1 MVGYGAAKS
10 PINIRELCHAPN
22 PPYAWQIACMSPL
35 AFPTHVLQ
43 GSRTLLNGFSQVFLQ
58 AHPGCGLL
66 VLLAIAIGAPQLLG
80 GALLGCLGSTLTA
93 QRRGYAKADIDLGL
107 YGYNGVLL
115 GMLISLQFAWS
126 ALLPLLIIVCA
137 GASSLLL
144 AAWMQ
149 RMRKRQWLPA
159 FTFPFVGLS
168 WLLLWLAPA
177 LQLEL
182 QLAIPSP
189 PQPLDWW
196 ASLIAMARGLGQVIF
211 LDQPLAGVCLLIG
224 LLLADRRAACWAL
237 LGSTGGLAL
246 ALYQGLPQ
254 HSALTGL
261 YGYNAA
267 LAAIALSQV
276 HRRPWLPVLG
286 IALALVLQPGFSAL
300 GLPALTMPFILTC
313 WLVSSTQRLLRKA
326 AANCT
331 PLPSDK
337 GKSLHHRDKTP

>member
-1 MVGYGAAKS
+1 
-10 PINIRELCHAPN
+10 
-22 PPYAWQIACMSPL
+22 MSPL
-35 AFPTHVLQ
+35 PLAPRALQ
-43 GSRTLLNGFSQVFLQ
+43 GSCALLNGFSQIFLQ
-58 AHPGCGLL
+58 AKPGCGLL

-80 GALLGCLGSTLTA
+80 GALLGCLSSTLTA

-126 ALLPLLIIVCA
+126 ALLPLLIIVSS

-149 RMRKRQWLPA
+149 RMRERQWLPA

-168 WLLLWLAPA
+168 WLLLWLAPV

-182 QLAIPSP
+182 QPAVASP
-189 PQPLDWW
+189 AQPLDWW

-211 LDQPLAGVCLLIG
+211 LDQPLAGVFLLIG

-267 LAAIALSQV
+267 LAAITLSQV
-276 HRRPWLPVLG
+276 HRRPWLPLLG

-313 WLVSSTQRLLRKA
+313 WLVSATQRLLRKA
-326 AANCT
+326 AADCT
-331 PLPSDK
+331 PLPPNK
-337 GKSLHHRDKTP
+337 GKGLHHQDKTP

>member
-1 MVGYGAAKS
+1 
-10 PINIRELCHAPN
+10 
-22 PPYAWQIACMSPL
+22 
-35 AFPTHVLQ
+35 
-43 GSRTLLNGFSQVFLQ
+43 
-58 AHPGCGLL
+58 
-66 VLLAIAIGAPQLLG
+66 
-80 GALLGCLGSTLTA
+80 
-93 QRRGYAKADIDLGL
+93 L

-126 ALLPLLIIVCA
+126 ALLPLLIIVSA

-144 AAWMQ
+144 DAWMQ
-149 RMRKRQWLPA
+149 RMRERQWLPA

-168 WLLLWLAPA
+168 WLLLWLAPV

-182 QLAIPSP
+182 QPAVTSP
-189 PQPLDWW
+189 AQPLDWW

-211 LDQPLAGVCLLIG
+211 LDQPLAGVFLLIG
-224 LLLADRRAACWAL
+224 LLLADSRAACWAL

-246 ALYQGLPQ
+246 ALYKGLPQ

-276 HRRPWLPVLG
+276 HRRPWLPALG

-313 WLVSSTQRLLRKA
+313 WLVSATQRLLHKA
-326 AANCT
+326 AADCT
-331 PLPSDK
+331 PLPPNK
-337 GKSLHHRDKTP
+337 GKGLHQRDKTP

>member
-1 MVGYGAAKS
+1 
-10 PINIRELCHAPN
+10 
-22 PPYAWQIACMSPL
+22 MSPL
-35 AFPTHVLQ
+35 PLAPHALQ
-43 GSRTLLNGFSQVFLQ
+43 GSRALLNGFSQIFLQ
-58 AHPGCGLL
+58 ANPGCGLL

-80 GALLGCLGSTLTA
+80 GALLGCLSSTLTA

-126 ALLPLLIIVCA
+126 ALLPLLITVSA

-149 RMRKRQWLPA
+149 RMRERQWLPA

-168 WLLLWLAPA
+168 WLLLWLAPV

-182 QLAIPSP
+182 QPAVTSP
-189 PQPLDWW
+189 AQPLDWW
-196 ASLIAMARGLGQVIF
+196 ASLIAMARGLGKVIF
-211 LDQPLAGVCLLIG
+211 LDQPLAGVCLLFG

-276 HRRPWLPVLG
+276 HRRAWLPGLG

-313 WLVSSTQRLLRKA
+313 WLVSATQRLLHKA
-326 AANCT
+326 AADCT
-331 PLPSDK
+331 PLPPNK
-337 GKSLHHRDKTP
+337 GKGLHQRDKTP

>member
-1 MVGYGAAKS
+1 MPPLPFA
-10 PINIRELCHAPN
+10 PHA
-22 PPYAWQIACMSPL
+22 
-35 AFPTHVLQ
+35 LQ
-43 GSRTLLNGFSQVFLQ
+43 GSRALLNGFSQIFLQ
-58 AHPGCGLL
+58 ANPGCGLL

-80 GALLGCLGSTLTA
+80 GALLGCLSSTLTA

-126 ALLPLLIIVCA
+126 ALLPLLIIVSS

-144 AAWMQ
+144 AAWMH
-149 RMRKRQWLPA
+149 RMRERQWLPA

-168 WLLLWLAPA
+168 WLLLWLAPV

-182 QLAIPSP
+182 QPAVVSP
-189 PQPLDWW
+189 AQPLDWW
-196 ASLIAMARGLGQVIF
+196 TSLIAMARGLGQVIF
-211 LDQPLAGVCLLIG
+211 LDQPLAGVCLLLG

-237 LGSTGGLAL
+237 LGSSGGLAL

-276 HRRPWLPVLG
+276 HHHPVLPTLG
-286 IALALVLQPGFSAL
+286 IALTLVLQPGFSAL
-300 GLPALTMPFILTC
+300 GVPALTMPFILTC
-313 WLVSSTQRLLRKA
+313 WLVSASQRLLRNA
-326 AANCT
+326 AADCT
-331 PLPSDK
+331 PPPSCK
-337 GKSLHHRDKTP
+337 GKGLHHRDKIP

>member
-1 MVGYGAAKS
+1 
-10 PINIRELCHAPN
+10 
-22 PPYAWQIACMSPL
+22 MSPL
-35 AFPTHVLQ
+35 PLAPRALQ
-43 GSRTLLNGFSQVFLQ
+43 GSCALLNGFSQIFLQ
-58 AHPGCGLL
+58 AKPGCGLL

-80 GALLGCLGSTLTA
+80 GALLGCLSSTLTA

-126 ALLPLLIIVCA
+126 ALLPLLIIVSS

-149 RMRKRQWLPA
+149 RMRQRQWLPA

-168 WLLLWLAPA
+168 WLLLWLAPV

-182 QLAIPSP
+182 QPAVTSP
-189 PQPLDWW
+189 AQPLDWW

-211 LDQPLAGVCLLIG
+211 LDQPLAGVFLLIG
-224 LLLADRRAACWAL
+224 LLLADRRAASWAL

-276 HRRPWLPVLG
+276 HRRPWLPALG

-313 WLVSSTQRLLRKA
+313 WLVSATQRLLHNA
-326 AANCT
+326 AADCT
-331 PLPSDK
+331 PLPPNK
-337 GKSLHHRDKTP
+337 GKGLHQRDKTP

>member
-1 MVGYGAAKS
+1 
-10 PINIRELCHAPN
+10 
-22 PPYAWQIACMSPL
+22 MSPL
-35 AFPTHVLQ
+35 PLAPRALQ
-43 GSRTLLNGFSQVFLQ
+43 GSCALLNGFSQIFLQ
-58 AHPGCGLL
+58 AKPGCGLL

-80 GALLGCLGSTLTA
+80 GALLGCLSSTLTA

-126 ALLPLLIIVCA
+126 ALLPLLIIVSS

-149 RMRKRQWLPA
+149 RMRERQWLPA
-159 FTFPFVGLS
+159 LTFPFVGLS

-177 LQLEL
+177 MQLEL
-182 QLAIPSP
+182 APAVPSQAQQLNWS
-189 PQPLDWW
+189 

-254 HSALTGL
+254 HSALTGM

-276 HRRPWLPVLG
+276 HRRPWLPALG

-313 WLVSSTQRLLRKA
+313 WLVSATQRLLQKA
-326 AANCT
+326 AADCT
-331 PLPSDK
+331 PLPPNK
-337 GKSLHHRDKTP
+337 GKGLYHRDKTP

>member
-1 MVGYGAAKS
+1 
-10 PINIRELCHAPN
+10 
-22 PPYAWQIACMSPL
+22 MSPL
-35 AFPTHVLQ
+35 PLAPRALQ
-43 GSRTLLNGFSQVFLQ
+43 GSCALLNGFSQIFLQ
-58 AHPGCGLL
+58 ANPGCGLL

-80 GALLGCLGSTLTA
+80 GALLGCLSSTLTA

-126 ALLPLLIIVCA
+126 ALLPLLIIVSS

-149 RMRKRQWLPA
+149 HMRERQWLPA

-168 WLLLWLAPA
+168 WLLLWLAPV

-182 QLAIPSP
+182 QPTVTSP
-189 PQPLDWW
+189 AQPLDWW

-224 LLLADRRAACWAL
+224 LLLADRRAASWAL

-246 ALYQGLPQ
+246 ALYQGLPH

-276 HRRPWLPVLG
+276 HRRPWLPALG

-313 WLVSSTQRLLRKA
+313 WLVSATQRLLHKA
-326 AANCT
+326 AADCT
-331 PLPSDK
+331 PLPPNK
-337 GKSLHHRDKTP
+337 GKGLHQRDKTP

>member
-1 MVGYGAAKS
+1 
-10 PINIRELCHAPN
+10 
-22 PPYAWQIACMSPL
+22 MSPL
-35 AFPTHVLQ
+35 PLPTHALQ
-43 GSRTLLNGFSQVFLQ
+43 GFRALLNGFSQIFLQ
-58 AHPGCGLL
+58 ANPACGLL

-80 GALLGCLGSTLTA
+80 GALLGCLSSTLTA
-93 QRRGYAKADIDLGL
+93 QRRGYAKADIEIGL

-126 ALLPLLIIVCA
+126 VLLPLLIIVSA
-137 GASSLLL
+137 GTSSLLL

-149 RMRKRQWLPA
+149 RMRERQWLPA

-168 WLLLWLAPA
+168 WLLLWLAPV

-182 QLAIPSP
+182 APAIPSQA
-189 PQPLDWW
+189 QPLDWW

-211 LDQPLAGVCLLIG
+211 LDQPLAGVCLLLG

-237 LGSTGGLAL
+237 LGSTGGL

-276 HRRPWLPVLG
+276 HRRIWLPALG

-313 WLVSSTQRLLRKA
+313 WLVSASQRLLRKA
-326 AANCT
+326 AADCT
-331 PLPSDK
+331 PPPSNK
-337 GKSLHHRDKTP
+337 GKGLHHRTKTP

>member
-1 MVGYGAAKS
+1 
-10 PINIRELCHAPN
+10 
-22 PPYAWQIACMSPL
+22 MSPL
-35 AFPTHVLQ
+35 PLAPRALQ
-43 GSRTLLNGFSQVFLQ
+43 GSCALLNGFSQIFLQ
-58 AHPGCGLL
+58 ANPGCGLL

-80 GALLGCLGSTLTA
+80 GALLGCLSSTLTA

-126 ALLPLLIIVCA
+126 ALLPLLIIVSS
-137 GASSLLL
+137 GASNLLL

-149 RMRKRQWLPA
+149 RMRERQWLPA

-168 WLLLWLAPA
+168 WLLLWLAPV

-182 QLAIPSP
+182 QPAVASP
-189 PQPLDWW
+189 AQPLDWW

-211 LDQPLAGVCLLIG
+211 LDQPLAGVFLLIG

-276 HRRPWLPVLG
+276 HRRPWLPLLG
-286 IALALVLQPGFSAL
+286 IALALVLQPGFSTL

-313 WLVSSTQRLLRKA
+313 WLVSATQRLLRKA
-326 AANCT
+326 AADCT
-331 PLPSDK
+331 PLPPNK
-337 GKSLHHRDKTP
+337 GKGLHQRDKTP